1 MAQSVWWQGNVLY
14 RKRSVSKHSVRKR
27 SVGSPTIGNW
37 IERISIT
44 RDNTF
49 SDSFY
54 IMPVFQNLIFLGSQE
69 IKILQI

>member
-27 SVGSPTIGNW
+27 FVGAPTIGNW